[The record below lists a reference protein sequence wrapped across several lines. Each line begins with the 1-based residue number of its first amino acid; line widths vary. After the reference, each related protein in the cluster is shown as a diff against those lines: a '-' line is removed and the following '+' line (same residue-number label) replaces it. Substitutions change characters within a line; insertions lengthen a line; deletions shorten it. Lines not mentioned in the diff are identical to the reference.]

1 VNAHVDRSWQFVHAR
16 LALQFD
22 RRGTRV
28 PQYGQVA
35 TETGTQAID
44 RAADLLV
51 SVVESPRPLGVGE
64 LAASSGLPKSTTSR
78 LVGALERRGL
88 VQRAG
93 DRRVTPGPV
102 LLRFAHRDTSASL
115 AELAA
120 PALKALAEL
129 SGETINLGVPTP
141 LGVDH
146 LAQEDSRHFVGGTN
160 WVGRR
165 VPYETTANG
174 KVLKAFASRER
185 SEITQRGYAV
195 AVDELEQGL
204 SALAAPIFGP
214 DGDVV
219 AALSISG
226 PTIRLT
232 RERIAELAPEL
243 TRQAAAVSQRLG
255 HTEQIDV
262 GSTESSGGAG
272 FAGAV
277 ATQQQ
282 RGAA

>member
-1 VNAHVDRSWQFVHAR
+1 M
-16 LALQFD
+16 
-22 RRGTRV
+22 
-28 PQYGQVA
+28 A

-51 SVVESPRPLGVGE
+51 SVVESARPLGIGE
-64 LAASSGLPKSTTSR
+64 LSESAGLPKSTTSR

-93 DRRVTPGPV
+93 DRRVAPGPV
-102 LLRFAHRDTSASL
+102 LLRFAHRDLGASL
-115 AELAA
+115 VEIAA
-120 PALKALAEL
+120 PALKALSQL

-141 LGVDH
+141 LGVEH

-165 VPYETTANG
+165 VPYASTANG
-174 KVLKAFASRER
+174 KVLKAFASRGADGE
-185 SEITQRGYAV
+185 EIRTRGYAT
-195 AVDELEQGL
+195 AVDELEHGL
-204 SALAAPIFGP
+204 AALAAPIFGP

-232 RERIAELAPEL
+232 RDRIAELLPALLE
-243 TRQAAAVSQRLG
+243 QAGLVSMRLG
-255 HTEQIDV
+255 NHD
-262 GSTESSGGAG
+262 
-272 FAGAV
+272 
-277 ATQQQ
+277 Q

>member
-1 VNAHVDRSWQFVHAR
+1 MA
-16 LALQFD
+16 
-22 RRGTRV
+22 
-28 PQYGQVA
+28 
-35 TETGTQAID
+35 EGTQAID

-51 SVVESPRPLGVGE
+51 HVVESRRPLGVGE

-93 DRRVTPGPV
+93 DRRVAPGPV
-102 LLRFAHRDTSASL
+102 LLRFAHRDTSAGL
-115 AELAA
+115 VELAL
-120 PALKALAEL
+120 PALRALAEL

-141 LGVDH
+141 LGVEH

-165 VPYETTANG
+165 VPYATTANG
-174 KVLKAFASRER
+174 KVLLAFSAER
-185 SEITQRGYAV
+185 PAELQAVRRQGYAV
-195 AVDELEQGL
+195 AVDELEHGL
-204 SALAAPIFGP
+204 AALAAPVFGP
-214 DGDVV
+214 EGVAV

-232 RERIAELAPEL
+232 HDRIAELAPALLEH
-243 TRQAAAVSQRLG
+243 AAHTSERLG
-255 HTEQIDV
+255 AHTHD
-262 GSTESSGGAG
+262 T
-272 FAGAV
+272 
-277 ATQQQ
+277 

>member
-1 VNAHVDRSWQFVHAR
+1 VELMFHHM
-16 LALQFD
+16 
-22 RRGTRV
+22 GEM
-28 PQYGQVA
+28 A
-35 TETGTQAID
+35 TESGTQAID
-44 RAADLLV
+44 RAAELLV
-51 SVVESPRPLGVGE
+51 SVVESSRPLGVGE

-93 DRRVTPGPV
+93 DRRVAPGPV
-102 LLRFAHRDTSASL
+102 LLRFAHQDRSVSL
-115 AELAA
+115 VELAL
-120 PALKALAEL
+120 PALRTLAEL

-141 LGVDH
+141 LGVEH
-146 LAQEDSRHFVGGTN
+146 LAQEDSRHFMGGTN

-165 VPYETTANG
+165 VPYDSTANG
-174 KVLKAFASRER
+174 KVLKAFTSRTAEGSAIR
-185 SEITQRGYAV
+185 ERGYAS

-204 SALAAPIFGP
+204 AAIAAPIFGP

-232 RERIAELAPEL
+232 RERMLELAPHL
-243 TRQAAAVSQRLG
+243 ITQAAQVSERLG
-255 HTEQIDV
+255 HHDK
-262 GSTESSGGAG
+262 
-272 FAGAV
+272 
-277 ATQQQ
+277 